1 MTRQLLVLSLLFIT
15 TCKEGDQQ
23 PEDYTSKKIL
33 DSFLFEYTKDFSLSQ
48 NDKRFVIN
56 AAGKVFV
63 KSDPY
68 LNLCL
73 PEKAFLTIG
82 AKEEIFTNIVYYRTQ
97 SAGSTSMIVLATI
110 DDLMFRKIFAVYLIF
125 EILPEGTFKI
135 GDQSWITYRGY
146 LNLGNQPVSETFNY
160 LSLEGSVTI
169 KMINKTAELTIKDLL
184 MIYADPIPTSERIIS
199 VAGVIDLCTN

>member
-23 PEDYTSKKIL
+23 PVDYTSKKIL
-33 DSFLFEYTKDFSLSQ
+33 DSFLFEYTKDFTISQ
-48 NDKRFVIN
+48 NDKAFVIN
-56 AAGKVFV
+56 AADKIFV
-63 KSDPY
+63 KSEPY
-68 LNLCL
+68 LSSCL

-82 AKEEIFTNIVYYRTQ
+82 AKEEVFSNIGYYRAQ
-97 SAGSTSMIVLATI
+97 SAGTSSIIVLATL
-110 DDLMFRKIFAVYLIF
+110 DDLMFRKIFAVYLEF
-125 EILPEGTFKI
+125 EIIPEGTFKI

-146 LNLGNQPVSETFNY
+146 FNPNNQPVSENFNY
-160 LSLEGSVTI
+160 LSLEGSITI

-184 MIYADPIPTSERIIS
+184 MIYANPIPNNEQIIS

>member
-1 MTRQLLVLSLLFIT
+1 MTRQLLILSLLFIT

-23 PEDYTSKKIL
+23 TVDYTSKKIL
-33 DSFLFEYTKDFSLSQ
+33 DSFLFEYSKEFSISQ
-48 NDKRFVIN
+48 NDKAFVIN
-56 AAGKVFV
+56 AGDKIFV
-63 KSDPY
+63 KSEPY
-68 LNLCL
+68 LGSCL

-82 AKEEIFTNIVYYRTQ
+82 AREETFTNIGYYRTQ

-110 DDLMFRKIFAVYLIF
+110 DDLMFRKIFAVYLKF

-135 GDQSWITYRGY
+135 GDQNWITYRGY